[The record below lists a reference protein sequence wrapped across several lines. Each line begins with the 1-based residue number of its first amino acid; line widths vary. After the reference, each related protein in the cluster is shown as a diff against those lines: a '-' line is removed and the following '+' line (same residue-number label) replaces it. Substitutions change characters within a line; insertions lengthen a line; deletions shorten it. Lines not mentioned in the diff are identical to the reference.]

1 MRFLLRPGW
10 IAFIVAVLAFVV
22 VCYTLLAPW
31 QFGRE
36 TERDATQQAIDS
48 ANETPPVPFAQL
60 VPGDRI
66 DPGDVWRQVSLT
78 GEFLPG
84 SDALVRLR
92 VMDGAPSFDVLSALR
107 LDDGRIVTVDRGSIP
122 AGPNATVPDYPRPP
136 TGTVT
141 VEGRLRANE
150 TDPNNRP
157 PLTEGGARQV
167 YAMDSRSF
175 SAAIGTPTVQG
186 VVTLADGAPGV
197 LTPIPITVPS
207 GGAPFTNFSY
217 ALQWLTF
224 GAVALIALGI
234 FIRLELL
241 QRKGKPSAKG
251 ALRDAL
257 SGRDEQGPDRTPRT

>member
-10 IAFIVAVLAFVV
+10 IAFVVAVLAFVV

-36 TERDATQQAIDS
+36 TERDATQQAIDA

-60 VPGDRI
+60 VPGDAVE
-66 DPGDVWRQVSLT
+66 PGDIWRQVSLT
-78 GEFLPG
+78 GEFVPG
-84 SDALVRLR
+84 SEALVRLR
-92 VMDGAPSFDVLSALR
+92 TLDAAPAFDVLTAMR
-107 LDDGRIVTVDRGSIP
+107 LADGRVVTVDRGSVP
-122 AGPNATVPDYPRPP
+122 AGPNLTLPSYPPAP

-141 VEGRLRANE
+141 VEGRLRTNE
-150 TDPNNRP
+150 TDPNARP
-157 PLTEGGARQV
+157 PVTEGGVRQV

-175 SAAIGTPTVQG
+175 ATVTGLTPVTG
-186 VVTLADGAPGV
+186 VVTLSENTPGV
-197 LTPIPITVPS
+197 LRAIPIEVPS

-224 GAVALIALGI
+224 GAVALVALGI

-241 QRKGKPSAKG
+241 QRRGRRDTKGG
-251 ALRDAL
+251 LRDAL
-257 SGRDEQGPDRTPRT
+257 SGRDQHEDRTPTP